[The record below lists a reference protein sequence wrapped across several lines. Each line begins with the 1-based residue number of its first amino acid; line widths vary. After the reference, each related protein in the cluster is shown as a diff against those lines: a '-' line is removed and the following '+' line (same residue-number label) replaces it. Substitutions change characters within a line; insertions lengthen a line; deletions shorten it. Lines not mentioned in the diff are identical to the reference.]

1 MANNDDQN
9 PNRAER
15 EDPAKASAER
25 IPHPTSKNIPT
36 VEQSRQ
42 NLAAKRGLRRLVR
55 SEAPPTAPMSIVD
68 RLAGSPYANP
78 MIQVGGVD
86 ASARRTIDFSLLLAE
101 TMFRFGAGALEVE
114 TSIIAVTAA
123 FGLRNVEV
131 DITNQSIN
139 INYAPKSAT
148 PITLLRVV
156 RSWTN
161 NFAGLAEVH
170 QLVTDIVA
178 GDVGRDRADQ
188 RLKDILNKP
197 KPYPRWMVTLS
208 SGFFAA
214 CVVGVIGGGI
224 WGALVALGSSILV
237 SLLNRRFSRWRV
249 PDFFATAAGSFLIT
263 VIALILAAF
272 EVPISPSAVITGGI
286 LLLLPSGRLVS
297 AVQDAINGFPVTAA
311 GRFLSVFLTFG
322 AIVSGIA
329 VASVLGVLFTEQN
342 QNLLQSA
349 DPMPPP
355 LALVLV
361 LVTFATVLIGI
372 AEQTLPKLLLPTA
385 VSGLAGYLV
394 LYFSAIIGIG
404 PRLAPALAAVA
415 VGIVARLIALRLG
428 APQLVV
434 AVPSILFLL
443 TGLSIFRAMFAL
455 TVATESS
462 LDGVIGLF
470 NALVVILGVAAGVV
484 LGDNLARPFW
494 RSRFSVE
501 TRRNRRR

>member
-1 MANNDDQN
+1 MVANDDRQAGREAGSGE
-9 PNRAER
+9 PKRPAER
-15 EDPAKASAER
+15 DPR
-25 IPHPTSKNIPT
+25 PNSKPVPT
-36 VEQSRQ
+36 VQQSRE

-55 SEAPPTAPMSIVD
+55 SEAPPTAPMSIVE

-78 MIQVGGVD
+78 TIQVGGVD
-86 ASARRTIDFSLLLAE
+86 NSARRSIDFSLLLAE

-123 FGLRNVEV
+123 FGLCNVEV

-139 INYAPKSAT
+139 INYAPKNAT

-170 QLVTDIVA
+170 QLVTEIVA
-178 GDVGRDRADQ
+178 GDVSREQADR
-188 RLKDILNKP
+188 RLKAILNKP
-197 KPYPRWMVTLS
+197 KPYPRWMVTLA
-208 SGFFAA
+208 SGVFAA

-224 WGALVALGSSILV
+224 WGALVALGSSVLV
-237 SLLNRRFSRWRV
+237 SLLNRRLAKWRV
-249 PDFFATAAGSFLIT
+249 PDFFATAASAFLIT
-263 VIALILAAF
+263 VIALVF
-272 EVPISPSAVITGGI
+272 TGFQVPISPSAVITGGI

-329 VASVLGVLFTEQN
+329 VASVLGVLLTDQN
-342 QNLLQSA
+342 QNLLQNP
-349 DPMPPP
+349 DPVPPP
-355 LALVLV
+355 LYLVLL

-385 VSGLAGYLV
+385 VAGLVGYLV
-394 LYFSAIIGIG
+394 LYVSALLGIG
-404 PRLAPALAAVA
+404 PRLAPAVAAVA
-415 VGIVARLIALRLG
+415 VGVVARFVALRLG

-455 TVATESS
+455 TISTESS
-462 LDGVIGLF
+462 LEGVTGLF
-470 NALVVILGVAAGVV
+470 NALVVILGIAAGVV
-484 LGDNLARPFW
+484 LGDNLARPLW
-494 RSRFSVE
+494 RRSFSVE
-501 TRRNRRR
+501 GRRNRRR

>member
-1 MANNDDQN
+1 MNKN
-9 PNRAER
+9 E
-15 EDPAKASAER
+15 EDPVDDGAAAGSEAGRQPHKS
-25 IPHPTSKNIPT
+25 IPS
-36 VEQSRQ
+36 VQQSRE
-42 NLAAKRGLRRLVR
+42 NLAVKRGLRRLVS
-55 SEAPPTAPMSIVD
+55 SEAPPTAPMSIVE

-78 MIQVGGVD
+78 TIQVGGVD
-86 ASARRTIDFSLLLAE
+86 SSARRTIDFSLLLAE

-139 INYAPKSAT
+139 INHAPKNAT
-148 PITLLRVV
+148 PVTLLRVV

-178 GDVGRDRADQ
+178 GDVSREQADR
-188 RLKDILNKP
+188 RLKEILNKP
-197 KPYPRWMVTLS
+197 KPYPRWMVTVA
-208 SGFFAA
+208 SGIFAA

-224 WGALVALGSSILV
+224 WGALIAAGSSILV
-237 SLLNRRFSRWRV
+237 SLVSRQLGRWRV
-249 PDFFATAAGSFLIT
+249 PDFFATATSSFLIT
-263 VIALILAAF
+263 VIALVFAALHT
-272 EVPISPSAVITGGI
+272 PISPSAVITGGI
-286 LLLLPSGRLVS
+286 LLILPSGRLVS

-329 VASVLGVLFTEQN
+329 VASVLGVLFTDRN
-342 QNLLQSA
+342 QNLLENP
-349 DPMPPP
+349 DPAPPS
-355 LALVLV
+355 LYLVLV

-372 AEQTLPKLLLPTA
+372 VEQTLPKLLLPTA
-385 VSGLAGYLV
+385 LAGLVGYLV
-394 LYFSAIIGIG
+394 LYAAVLVGIG
-404 PRLAPALAAVA
+404 PRLAPAVAAVA

-455 TVATESS
+455 TVVTDSS
-462 LDGVIGLF
+462 LEGVIGLF

-484 LGDNLARPFW
+484 LGDNVARPLW
-494 RSRFSVE
+494 RRNFSVE
-501 TRRNRRR
+501 GRRNRRR